1 MKVKPIV
8 NTHMKPLVC
17 EWSINSA
24 HVKAEINAESTIL
37 GCRTAS
43 CIVGEGGRE
52 CYLCVLLLLVCLQ
65 LQSAHRLL
73 AHVTQRDVPPTVDLM
88 RGEVRLGNVM
98 LAAEE
103 EEEDV
108 FRDRW

>member
-1 MKVKPIV
+1 
-8 NTHMKPLVC
+8 MKPLVC

-37 GCRTAS
+37 GCRTAY
-43 CIVGEGGRE
+43 CIVWGGE

-88 RGEVRLGNVM
+88 RGEVSLGNVM

-103 EEEDV
+103 DV